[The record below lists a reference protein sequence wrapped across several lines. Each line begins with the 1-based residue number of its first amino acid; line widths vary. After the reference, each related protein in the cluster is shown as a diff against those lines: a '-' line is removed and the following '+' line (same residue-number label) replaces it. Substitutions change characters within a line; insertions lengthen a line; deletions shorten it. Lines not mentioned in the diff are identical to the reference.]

1 MMRIL
6 ISRILKTLATVSV
19 FVFFISTAFAQQA
32 PVQIGDTENFAILAG
47 STITN
52 TGSSVVYGDIG
63 LFPGTSFTGSENIVL
78 DGKIHLTNTD
88 ASKAKDALTLA
99 YNDVAGRTPVTI
111 VATELGGQTLLP
123 GVYASESG
131 TFEITGTLTLDAKG
145 DKDAMFIFQMASTLV
160 TASNSNV
167 ELINAA
173 TSCAVYWQVGSSS
186 TLGVNS
192 KFVGRIYASE
202 SITLNNGAK
211 VTGQLLAMTGAV
223 TLDKN
228 VVSNQLCMASQT
240 DNELPNTSDNPA
252 NQVLL
257 VIALLLIGISL
268 LYVARDTYK
277 KD

>member
-111 VATELGGQTLLP
+111 IATELGGQTLLP

-173 TSCAVYWQVGSSS
+173 TSCAIYWQVGSSS

-202 SITLNNGAK
+202 SITLNNGVK

>member
-1 MMRIL
+1 MRIL
-6 ISRILKTLATVSV
+6 RSRILRTLATVSV
-19 FVFFISTAFAQQA
+19 FVFFISTAFAQQE
-32 PVQIGDTENFAILAG
+32 PVQIGETKNFAILAG

-52 TGSSVVYGDIG
+52 TGSTVVYGDIG
-63 LFPGTSFTGSENIVL
+63 LFPGTSFTGSANIVL
-78 DGKIHLTNTD
+78 DGKIYLTDTD
-88 ASKAKDALTLA
+88 ASKAKDALVSA
-99 YNDVAGRTPVTI
+99 YNDAAGRTPVTI
-111 VATELGGQTLLP
+111 IATELGGQTLLP

-131 TFEITGTLTLDAKG
+131 TFEITGKLILDAKG
-145 DKDAMFIFQMASTLV
+145 DKDAIFVFQIASTLV
-160 TASNSNV
+160 SASNSDV

-173 TSCAVYWQVGSSS
+173 NSCSVYWQVGSSA
-186 TLGVNS
+186 TLGVDSNLT
-192 KFVGRIYASE
+192 GRIYASE

-228 VVSNQLCMASQT
+228 VISNQLCMAAQT
-240 DNELPNTSDNPA
+240 ENRLPNTSDSLA
-252 NQVLL
+252 NQILL

>member
-1 MMRIL
+1 MRIL
-6 ISRILKTLATVSV
+6 RSRILKTLTTVSV

-32 PVQIGDTENFAILAG
+32 SVQIGDTKNFAILAG

-52 TGSSVVYGDIG
+52 TGSTVVYGDIG
-63 LFPGTSFTGSENIVL
+63 LFPGTSFTGSADIVL

-111 VATELGGQTLLP
+111 IATELGGQTLLP

-145 DKDAMFIFQMASTLV
+145 DNDAMFIFQMASTLV

-167 ELINAA
+167 ELINDA
-173 TSCAVYWQVGSSS
+173 TSCGVYWQVGSSA

-228 VVSNQLCMASQT
+228 VVSNQLCMATQT
-240 DNELPNTSDNPA
+240 DNELPNTSDIPV

-268 LYVARDTYK
+268 LYVARNTYK

>member
-1 MMRIL
+1 MRI
-6 ISRILKTLATVSV
+6 IRSRILKTLATVSV

-32 PVQIGDTENFAILAG
+32 SVQIGDTKNYAILAG

-52 TGSSVVYGDIG
+52 TGSTVVYGDIG
-63 LFPGTSFTGSENIVL
+63 LFPGTSFTGSANIVL
-78 DGKIHLTNTD
+78 DGKVYLTDTE
-88 ASKAKDALTLA
+88 ASKAKDALVNA
-99 YNDVAGRTPVTI
+99 YNDAAGRTPVTI
-111 VATELGGQTLLP
+111 IATELGGQTLLP

-160 TASNSNV
+160 TASNSDV
-167 ELINAA
+167 ELVNAA
-173 TSCAVYWQVGSSS
+173 ASCGVYWQVGSSA

-192 KFVGRIYASE
+192 KLTGRIYASE

-228 VVSNQLCMASQT
+228 VVSNQLCMATQT

>member
-1 MMRIL
+1 MFHVL
-6 ISRILKTLATVSV
+6 KGQFLKTLASVTV

-32 PVQIGDTENFAILAG
+32 TVQIGDTQNFVILAG

-52 TGSSVVYGDIG
+52 TGSTVVYGDIG
-63 LFPGTSFTGSENIVL
+63 LFPGTSFTGSANIVL
-78 DGKIHLTNTD
+78 DGKIYLTDTE
-88 ASKAKDALTLA
+88 ASKAKDALVNA
-99 YNDVAGRTPVTI
+99 YNDAAGRTPVTI
-111 VATELGGQTLLP
+111 IATELGGQTLLP

-131 TFEITGTLTLDAKG
+131 TFEITGKLILDAKG
-145 DKDAMFIFQMASTLV
+145 DKDAIFVFQIASTLV
-160 TASNSNV
+160 TASNSEV

-173 TSCAVYWQVGSSS
+173 ASCSVYWQVGSSA

-192 KFVGRIYASE
+192 KLTGRIYASE

-211 VTGQLLAMTGAV
+211 VAGQLLAMTGAV

-228 VVSNQLCMASQT
+228 VVSNQSCMATQS
-240 DNELPNTSDNPA
+240 DNELPNTSDNSL

-257 VIALLLIGISL
+257 VIALLSIGISL
-268 LYVARDTYK
+268 LYIARDTYK